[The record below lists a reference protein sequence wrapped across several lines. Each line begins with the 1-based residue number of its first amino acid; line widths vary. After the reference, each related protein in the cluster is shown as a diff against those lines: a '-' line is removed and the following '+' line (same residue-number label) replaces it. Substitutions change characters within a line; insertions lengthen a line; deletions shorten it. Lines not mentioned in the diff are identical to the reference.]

1 MYIMTLHSKLIKFH
15 PFFFLLVRQPTKTAD
30 ADGFQPQLD
39 GSSNHHRP
47 LNGGFHPLNKL
58 GYQYSIFSIN
68 DGVLYH
74 QRPLNS
80 RLYSPNTSGSHYFIC
95 PLAVTSS
102 NFPFNLFGIR
112 QWRSRSH
119 SVMSK
124 SSVLKS
130 FLFENTQGWLILP

>member
-15 PFFFLLVRQPTKTAD
+15 PFFLLVRQPTKTAD

-112 QWRSRSH
+112 QWGSRSH